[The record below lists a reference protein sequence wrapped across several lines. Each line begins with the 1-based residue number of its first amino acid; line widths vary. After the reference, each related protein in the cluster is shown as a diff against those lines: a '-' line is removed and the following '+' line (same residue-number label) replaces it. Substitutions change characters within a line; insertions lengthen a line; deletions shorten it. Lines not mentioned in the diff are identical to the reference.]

1 MFGIPDAD
9 KQTTAYEVKLPWVL
23 GLIATRSINEPV
35 MGINELVQ
43 QNKERIR
50 SGMQAYGEMEKMRQ
64 AAKDAALKK
73 AADEAK
79 TDDTDA
85 AKEEP
90 KDKQDPRRI
99 PGMPDMFSMQK
110 HMQQNMFSSH
120 EKDLGYGLLLK
131 KYTDD
136 VAHADGAMIE
146 KAAKDTVPNVP
157 VLFYS
162 FRIMAG
168 LGFYF
173 IALFAYAFYQSS
185 KRQLESKKTFLK
197 IALWTLPLPWLAAEF
212 GWIVAEMGRQ
222 PWTIDGV
229 LPTFLSASSVTTTDV
244 WVSLCGFI
252 LFYSTLLVVEM
263 YLMVKYVKLGPVEK
277 H

>member
-1 MFGIPDAD
+1 
-9 KQTTAYEVKLPWVL
+9 
-23 GLIATRSINEPV
+23 
-35 MGINELVQ
+35 
-43 QNKERIR
+43 
-50 SGMQAYGEMEKMRQ
+50 
-64 AAKDAALKK
+64 
-73 AADEAK
+73 
-79 TDDTDA
+79 
-85 AKEEP
+85 
-90 KDKQDPRRI
+90 
-99 PGMPDMFSMQK
+99 MFSMQK